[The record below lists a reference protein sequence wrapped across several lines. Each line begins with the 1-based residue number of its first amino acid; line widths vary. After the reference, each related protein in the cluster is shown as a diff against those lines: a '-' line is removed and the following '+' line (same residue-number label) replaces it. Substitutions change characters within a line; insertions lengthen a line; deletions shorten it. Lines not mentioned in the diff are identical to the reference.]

1 MEVLRAA
8 QFFCPRCSAE
18 VSAAA
23 SVCPR
28 CGAALAAAPAPERRD
43 LLDNPWVVL
52 GLLFLA
58 TGALGLPF
66 LWRSKGF
73 SPLGKVVVGVAVT
86 IYTLVLLGLATWA
99 VIWAWR
105 SIEQSLALAA

>member
-1 MEVLRAA
+1 MDAIPAA
-8 QFFCPRCSAE
+8 QFFCPRCSGE
-18 VSAAA
+18 VPAAA
-23 SVCPR
+23 SVCPH
-28 CGAALAAAPAPERRD
+28 CGATLSVSPEERRD

-73 SPLGKVVVGVAVT
+73 SPLGKLVVGVTVT
-86 IYTLVLLGLATWA
+86 LYTLLLLGLAAWA
-99 VIWAWR
+99 VMWAWR
-105 SIEQSLALAA
+105 SMGQLAAV